1 MNKIE
6 AQLSTLEG
14 PDFASAM
21 LHDSHE
27 SGTDRDFGS
36 KLLIP
41 VQMLLEAMN
50 VSLPTHTHTRELSLQ
65 EAMVWQGGTHPG
77 TEKSPSFRMGGAESE
92 VRAASMAKAASS
104 RLIYVILHNV
114 CVILYNTFTGGANRN
129 DATNHGC

>member
-77 TEKSPSFRMGGAESE
+77 TEKSPSFRAGGAESE
-92 VRAASMAKAASS
+92 VSAASMAKAASS
-104 RLIYVILHNV
+104 SLIYV
-114 CVILYNTFTGGANRN
+114 T
-129 DATNHGC
+129 